1 MSEPP
6 LNQPNPPEEE
16 ILKAGVAAP
25 SKQPSLSKKQFQDL
39 PELELK
45 KLHEANAMFEIVKKD
60 DGAATFEI
68 AKAQDGDAELE
79 LKNTTPSAISTY
91 PLSTNMLELRGFQ
104 KYLKDGKV
112 HLKNPFP
119 VVNPLSPE
127 FLLENT
133 RLLLNNMDSD
143 LYWQFRN
150 YQIQNIQAYLLERL
164 DLTEADLNDD
174 PNIKEKGKEYQDKVA
189 YVKAMVELFKDVT
202 ITADAQ
208 NPKMMCIKKGD
219 DTLVNIQENHE
230 GGLNNIEFTIPND
243 VVKDKAHPERLN
255 NAIELLMDQS
265 ARLLERTHDTERKF
279 YIPNY
284 KHDPETVMKMY
295 NAAIMHELKP
305 TIDPET
311 IKDWEEK
318 AAKEKAARTPD
329 DTSPPSK
336 EKEPF
341 SYYLEMHELL
351 PKIAN
356 KKGGLA
362 RLKQL
367 AAKPFNTPDAKLKK
381 EVDKAPTPIEEVEK
395 KAEAEMAKQHAKGLS
410 R

>member
-6 LNQPNPPEEE
+6 LNPDPPKEET
-16 ILKAGVAAP
+16 LKAGVAAP
-25 SKQPSLSKKQFQDL
+25 SKQPSLSKKKLQDL
-39 PELELK
+39 PELELT
-45 KLHEANAMFEIVKKD
+45 KLHEAKAMFEIVKNG

-68 AKAQDGDAELE
+68 VEPQDGDAELE
-79 LKNTTPSAISTY
+79 LKNKTPSAISTY

-119 VVNPLSPE
+119 VVNPVSPE
-127 FLLENT
+127 FLLKNT
-133 RLLLNNMDSD
+133 RLLLNNMDAD
-143 LYWQFRN
+143 LYWHFRN

-164 DLTEADLNDD
+164 DLTEADLNND
-174 PNIKEKGKEYQDKVA
+174 PNIKKGKEYQNKVA
-189 YVKAMVELFKDVT
+189 YVKAMVELFNGVT
-202 ITADAQ
+202 ITADAK
-208 NPKMMCIKKGD
+208 NPEIMCIKKGD
-219 DTLVNIQENHE
+219 VTLVNIQENHE

-311 IKDWEEK
+311 IKHWEEK
-318 AAKEKAARTPD
+318 AATEKAARTPD
-329 DTSPPSK
+329 DTSSPSK

-341 SYYLEMHELL
+341 SYYLEMHKLL

-356 KKGGLA
+356 KKSGLA

-367 AAKPFNTPDAKLKK
+367 AAKPLNTPDAKLHNT
-381 EVDKAPTPIEEVEK
+381 VDKPPESTDAIKEK
-395 KAEAEMAKQHAKGLS
+395 VEAEMAKQHAKAAKS